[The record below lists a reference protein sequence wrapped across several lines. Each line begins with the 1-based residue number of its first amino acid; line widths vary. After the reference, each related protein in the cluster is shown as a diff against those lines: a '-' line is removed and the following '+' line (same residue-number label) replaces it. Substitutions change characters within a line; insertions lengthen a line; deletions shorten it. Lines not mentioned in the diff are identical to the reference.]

1 MLVPRIRDDSMFP
14 HSDIWG
20 TMDKVSSVES
30 SQGPIN
36 KALMSPVQKASLAG
50 GRQRE
55 RERERLRSNVLSNA
69 AANWWLTVGMWS
81 YCVRNPC

>member
-36 KALMSPVQKASLAG
+36 KALMSPVQQASLAG
-50 GRQRE
+50 AGKGRE
-55 RERERLRSNVLSNA
+55 RGSDLGLMCRA
-69 AANWWLTVGMWS
+69 M
-81 YCVRNPC
+81 